1 MRRVAARARSW
12 SLEVRERLRAR
23 RRHRRSCG
31 SAVTDRLRFENTG
44 LLRLVTYN
52 IHRAIGVDRRFR
64 PERIALLL
72 AEHDADIVLLQE
84 VDEGVPRSRELHLAR
99 ELAEALDYPYLSV
112 GHNVRVRAG
121 GRYGNATISRFPIV
135 EDSNIDLTIGRRK
148 RRGCQRTRIVL
159 PGEGGP
165 IEVFNMHLGLSA
177 RERLR
182 QIDLLAAAPEFATVD
197 PEVPCL
203 AAGDFND
210 WRSLLRPVFTE
221 RLGFSCASDR
231 RTTAGPRAM
240 KTYPS
245 FSPRGGLDKIYFR
258 GAMELHSIFPCRHQV
273 ARVASDHL
281 PLVVEFHLAREGQN
295 GASTL

>member
-1 MRRVAARARSW
+1 MGRVADRARGW

-23 RRHRRSCG
+23 RRRRESCG
-31 SAVTDRLRFENTG
+31 EPAETRQRFERSG
-44 LLRLVTYN
+44 VLRLVTYN

-84 VDEGVPRSRELHLAR
+84 VDDGVPRSRELNLAS
-99 ELAEALDYPYLSV
+99 ELAEALDYPYFSV
-112 GHNVRVRAG
+112 GHNVRVRTG
-121 GRYGNATISRFPIV
+121 GRYGNATFSRFPI
-135 EDSNIDLTIGRRK
+135 ENDTNIDLTIGRRK
-148 RRGCQRTRIVL
+148 RRGCQHTRIAL
-159 PGEGGP
+159 PGTGGGTAL
-165 IEVFNMHLGLSA
+165 EVFNMHLGLSA

-182 QIDLLAAAPEFATVD
+182 QIARLSSAPEFAALD
-197 PEVPCL
+197 PTIPCL
-203 AAGDFND
+203 AGGDFND

-221 RLGFSCASDR
+221 NLGFLCASDR
-231 RTTAGPRAM
+231 RTGSGPRAM

-258 GAMELHSIFPCRHQV
+258 GGMELHSVFPCRHQI

-281 PLVVEFHLAREGQN
+281 PLVVEFRLSQARGEHR
-295 GASTL
+295 